1 MKKKRKKERDFY
13 VTQPRSVIPQSTRG
27 MRADVGKNNRCT
39 CSIKAWE
46 KPCHVTF
53 FMGSGIVKCADVI
66 SLKDLKAFAC
76 VCLGKTHRG
85 VAFVCLYDCLCYHR
99 YLHVEVY
106 IHTYISTYMH
116 TDRESD
122 KETDKQTFTHKYTH
136 IHAKLHTYTHTH
148 TNRYTYIQIYTH
160 QNIHT
165 DTCVCIPT
173 TPALPHSWLTG
184 GQGEGNRQ
192 SLSSIALGKTTVHA
206 FFLGAF
212 PKAPSPVLYVS
223 GTTFSPYE
231 RKLGLGCYVLAVLWK
246 G

>member
-76 VCLGKTHRG
+76 VCLRKTHRG

-136 IHAKLHTYTHTH
+136 IHAKLHLHIHTYK
-148 TNRYTYIQIYTH
+148 QIYLHT
-160 QNIHT
+160 NIHT
-165 DTCVCIPT
+165 PEHTYRHVCVHTYHPCP
-173 TPALPHSWLTG
+173 PPQLTDRRSRR
-184 GQGEGNRQ
+184 RQ
-192 SLSSIALGKTTVHA
+192 QTVPFFYRLGKDHGPR
-206 FFLGAF
+206 LLSWG
-212 PKAPSPVLYVS
+212 
-223 GTTFSPYE
+223 FS
-231 RKLGLGCYVLAVLWK
+231 
-246 G
+246 